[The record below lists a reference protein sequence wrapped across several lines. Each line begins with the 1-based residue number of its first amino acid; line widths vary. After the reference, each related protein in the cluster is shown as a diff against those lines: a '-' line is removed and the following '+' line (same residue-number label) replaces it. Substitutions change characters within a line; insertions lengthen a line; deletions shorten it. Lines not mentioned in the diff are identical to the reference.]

1 MKTRLLKR
9 LRKNAK
15 KNVFLSISQYG
26 EFVVKSD
33 IGLYIKGP
41 GLEIYFFSKKFR
53 NNVVFSMTLHEAEK
67 ILSDARRLYMR
78 NQLKKLK
85 IKKYQKIV
93 KKL

>member
-15 KNVFLSISQYG
+15 KNVFLGILSDG

-33 IGLYIKGP
+33 LGWYTQGLS
-41 GLEIYFFSKKFR
+41 IYYFEKKFG
-53 NNVVFSMTLHEAEK
+53 NVVFSMTLHEAEN
-67 ILSDARRLYMR
+67 ILRDARCLYMKK
-78 NQLKKLK
+78 QLMKLK
-85 IKKYQKIV
+85 IKRYKKII

>member
-15 KNVFLSISQYG
+15 KRVFLALLSDG

-33 IGLYIKGP
+33 IGWYSQRLATYC
-41 GLEIYFFSKKFR
+41 FASKFG
-53 NNVVFSMTLHEAEK
+53 NAVFTMQLHEAEK

-78 NQLKKLK
+78 IQLVNLK
-85 IKKYQKIV
+85 RKKYQKII

>member
-15 KNVFLSISQYG
+15 KNVFLAILSDG

-33 IGLYIKGP
+33 IGWYAQSIATY
-41 GLEIYFFSKKFR
+41 YFEKKFLK
-53 NNVVFSMTLHEAEK
+53 NVVFSMTLHEAEK

-78 NQLKKLK
+78 KQLMKFKV
-85 IKKYQKIV
+85 KKYQKII

>member
-15 KNVFLSISQYG
+15 KNVFLTILPDG

-33 IGLYIKGP
+33 LGWYTQGLS
-41 GLEIYFFSKKFR
+41 IYYFEKKFK
-53 NNVVFSMTLHEAEK
+53 NVVFSMTLHEAEK

>member
-15 KNVFLSISQYG
+15 KRVFLALLSDG

-33 IGLYIKGP
+33 IGWYSQRLATYC
-41 GLEIYFFSKKFR
+41 FASKFG
-53 NNVVFSMTLHEAEK
+53 NAVFTMQLHEAEK

-78 NQLKKLK
+78 IKLMELKR
-85 IKKYQKIV
+85 KKYQKII

>member
-15 KNVFLSISQYG
+15 KRVFLALLSDG

-33 IGLYIKGP
+33 IGWYSQRLATYC
-41 GLEIYFFSKKFR
+41 FASKFG
-53 NNVVFSMTLHEAEK
+53 NAVFTMQLHEAEK

-78 NQLKKLK
+78 IKLMELKR
-85 IKKYQKIV
+85 KKYQKII
-93 KKL
+93 KQL